1 MRVLP
6 TLLGAL
12 VLLAGILALVHT
24 RPPGVPPP
32 ELVTLEPLPTKAFP
46 AVLIQQTD
54 GELRTRN
61 VSLRAADTPPAR
73 LAATLRA
80 LRTWLV
86 DEDAWP
92 RELGAPRVFWLG
104 KAGET
109 SDKAGEGRAA
119 LDFPLLGTVTV
130 PVTTEVWL
138 LGSIR
143 QTAARQGV
151 TDTFVLVNGRVPPT
165 FLGQVSLPQTL
176 GELGMPQTSGQTKDL
191 TATGPN

>member
-12 VLLAGILALVHT
+12 ILLAGILALVHT

-32 ELVTLEPLPTKAFP
+32 APVTLEPLPTTPFP
-46 AVLIQQTD
+46 AVLIQQTS
-54 GELRTRN
+54 GELRTRD

-73 LAATLRA
+73 LAATLHA

-86 DEDAWP
+86 SEGAWP
-92 RELGAPRVFWLG
+92 KELGTPRVFWLG
-104 KAGET
+104 DEADG
-109 SDKAGEGRAA
+109 GHAA
-119 LDFPLLGTVTV
+119 LDFSLSETVEV
-130 PVTTEVWL
+130 PVTTELWL
-138 LGSIR
+138 LGSIQ

-151 TDTFVLVNGRVPPT
+151 ADTFVLVNGRVPPT

-176 GELGMPQTSGQTKDL
+176 GELELPQTSQNL
-191 TATGPN
+191 TATSPN

>member
-6 TLLGAL
+6 TLLGVL
-12 VLLAGILALVHT
+12 VLLAGVLAFVHT
-24 RPPGVPPP
+24 CPPVVPPP
-32 ELVTLEPLPTKAFP
+32 ELVTLEPLPTTPFR

-54 GELRTRN
+54 GELRTRD

-86 DEDAWP
+86 DEGAWP

-104 KAGET
+104 EAGET
-109 SDKAGEGRAA
+109 SSEGRAA
-119 LDFPLLGTVTV
+119 LDFPVTGKVDV

-138 LGSIR
+138 LESVR

-151 TDTFVLVNGRVPPT
+151 ADTFVLVNGRVPPT

-176 GELGMPQTSGQTKDL
+176 GELGVPQTSGQTKNL
-191 TATGPN
+191 TAIGSN

>member
-12 VLLAGILALVHT
+12 ILIAGLVALAHT
-24 RPPGVPPP
+24 RPFRVPPP
-32 ELVTLEPLPTKAFP
+32 EPVTLEPLPTTPFR

-54 GELRTRN
+54 GEVRARDVT
-61 VSLRAADTPPAR
+61 LRAADALAAR

-86 DEDAWP
+86 SEGAWP
-92 RELGAPRVFWLG
+92 RNLSAPRVFWLG
-104 KAGET
+104 EGSAKA
-109 SDKAGEGRAA
+109 SAKGRAA
-119 LDFPLLGTVTV
+119 LDFSLSGQVKV
-130 PVTTEVWL
+130 PVATEMWL
-138 LGSIR
+138 LESVR

-151 TDTFVLVNGRVPPT
+151 TDTFFMVNGHVSET

-176 GELGMPQTSGQTKDL
+176 ELPPDLSGRAARAAVK
-191 TATGPN
+191 PN

>member
-12 VLLAGILALVHT
+12 ILLAGILAFVHT
-24 RPPGVPPP
+24 RPPVVPPP
-32 ELVTLEPLPTKAFP
+32 APVTLEPLPTTSFP
-46 AVLIQQTD
+46 AVLIQQTN

-80 LRTWLV
+80 LRTWLI
-86 DEDAWP
+86 DEGAWP

-104 KAGET
+104 EAGDEAN
-109 SDKAGEGRAA
+109 KGRAA
-119 LDFPLLGTVTV
+119 LDFSLSGTVKV
-130 PVTTEVWL
+130 PVTAEVWL

-151 TDTFVLVNGRVPPT
+151 ADTFVLINGRVTPT

-176 GELGMPQTSGQTKDL
+176 GELEVPQTSGQTKNL
-191 TATGPN
+191 TATSPN

>member
-12 VLLAGILALVHT
+12 MLLVGILALVYT
-24 RPPGVPPP
+24 RPPVVPPP
-32 ELVTLEPLPTKAFP
+32 APVTLEPLPTTAFP

-54 GELRTRN
+54 GELRTRD

-86 DEDAWP
+86 DENAWP
-92 RELGAPRVFWLG
+92 KELGAPHVFWLG
-104 KAGET
+104 NASGK
-109 SDKAGEGRAA
+109 GRVA
-119 LDFPLLGTVTV
+119 LNFSLSSGVDV
-130 PVTTEVWL
+130 PVTAEVWL
-138 LGSIR
+138 LESIR

-151 TDTFVLVNGRVPPT
+151 ADTFVLVNGRVPPT

-176 GELGMPQTSGQTKDL
+176 SVTP
-191 TATGPN
+191 

>member
-12 VLLAGILALVHT
+12 VLLAGVLAFVHT
-24 RPPGVPPP
+24 RPPVVPPP
-32 ELVTLEPLPTKAFP
+32 ELVTLEPLPTTPFR

-86 DEDAWP
+86 EEGAWP

-104 KAGET
+104 KAGDET
-109 SDKAGEGRAA
+109 NKGRAA

-138 LGSIR
+138 LGSVR

-151 TDTFVLVNGRVPPT
+151 ADIFVLVNGRVPPT

-176 GELGMPQTSGQTKDL
+176 GELGMPPTSGQTKNL